1 MLRYEIQ
8 HVKLFDQVRFQSI
21 ISYNN
26 FASDSKVPPNPSL
39 NQSDE
44 IFNKAFD
51 LINKTKVN
59 SYSFFVQKQF
69 KQTAEKNPSK
79 LSLKVLFFYLFNYS
93 VYLMY

>member
-1 MLRYEIQ
+1 M
-8 HVKLFDQVRFQSI
+8 RFQSI

-26 FASDSKVPPNPSL
+26 FASDSKIPPNPSL

-44 IFNKAFD
+44 VFNKAFD
-51 LINKTKVN
+51 LISKTKVN

-79 LSLKVLFFYLFNYS
+79 LSLNFYLFYLYNYS